1 MRKTTVLTTCAGLA
15 LMAASSLSY
24 AEQAKP
30 FHGYV
35 SNPPSRAF
43 LCTSQAGNLNKN
55 CGAIQYEP
63 QSLEGPKGF
72 PANGPAD
79 GHIASAG
86 HDNYA
91 QLDEQSPTRW
101 HKVELNTG
109 KQSFTWTLTA
119 AHKTERWRFFITK
132 KDWDPS
138 KKLTRA
144 QFDLDKPICDQDG
157 KGEVPA
163 NSITIKDCTIPSGYK
178 GYHVILG
185 VWDIAD
191 TGNAFYQVI
200 DTDIK

>member
-24 AEQAKP
+24 AGQAKP

-35 SNPPSRAF
+35 SNPPSRAL
-43 LCTSQAGNLNKN
+43 LCSEKGDHLNKN
-55 CGAIQYEP
+55 CGAVQYEP
-63 QSLEGPKGF
+63 QSLEAPKGF
-72 PANGPAD
+72 PEKGPVD

-86 HDNYA
+86 HENYA
-91 QLDEQSPTRW
+91 ELDEQTPTRW
-101 HKVELNTG
+101 HHVSLANG
-109 KQSFTWTLTA
+109 KQDFTWTLTA
-119 AHKTERWRFFITK
+119 DHKTEKWRFFITK

-144 QFDLDKPICDQDG
+144 QFDLTNPICEQDG
-157 KGEVPA
+157 KGEIPGDVV
-163 NSITIKDCTIPSGYK
+163 TIKDCTIPADYK